1 MRASEEITTN
11 RKISINML
19 VKHQY
24 AEGTHHQ
31 GQLLGQGEGKDLET
45 CPGHMDRSLCSL
57 VSFDSK
63 VNLSQVASEL
73 LCHNNLFIQKKCN
86 FISARSV
93 TY

>member
-31 GQLLGQGEGKDLET
+31 GQLLGQGEGKT
-45 CPGHMDRSLCSL
+45 WRL
-57 VSFDSK
+57 VQDTWIG
-63 VNLSQVASEL
+63 VCV
-73 LCHNNLFIQKKCN
+73 H
-86 FISARSV
+86 
-93 TY
+93 